1 MGENPQQKRFR
12 IALTYGTF
20 DLFHVGHVRLLRR
33 IAELADRV
41 YVGVSSDDFNKLKS
55 KILINPYEARAE
67 VVESCKYVDY
77 VFPELTW
84 DQKSLDCERTGA
96 DVLVMGSDWEGRF
109 DDLSDRVKVI
119 YLPRTPSISTTL
131 TVERINSEF

>member
-1 MGENPQQKRFR
+1 MGENPKQKRFK

-41 YVGVSSDDFNKLKS
+41 YVGVSSDDFNRLKS

-67 VVESCKYVDY
+67 VVESCKYVDC
-77 VFPELTW
+77 VFPELSW

-96 DVLVMGSDWEGRF
+96 DVLVMGSDWTGRF
-109 DDLSDRVKVI
+109 DDLSNRVKVI